1 MSHRRRLRGLFALA
15 RPGNAV
21 AAGLLAFVGAFVAG
35 SPTDPRA
42 AVAIGATAI
51 ATAGGTAV
59 NDYVDRD
66 IDRRNRPGRPI
77 PSGAVAP
84 RTALAAAAALFVV
97 AAGLALQLP
106 RPAVAIAVGNVALL
120 ATYTSVFKRLPGVG
134 NAVVAWLTGSAFL
147 FGAAAVGRPFAAGTL
162 AVLAGG
168 ATFAREVVK
177 DAEDVEGDRAE
188 GVRTLPTVVGR
199 RRAVALAAVVLAAA
213 VVASPLPYVDGTLGP
228 AYLVG
233 VVAADGVMLAAIATS
248 FDDPAAGQRRLKIG
262 MLLAAGAFVVG
273 RATV

>member
-51 ATAGGTAV
+51 ATAGGNAV

-147 FGAAAVGRPFAAGTL
+147 FGA
-162 AVLAGG
+162 
-168 ATFAREVVK
+168 
-177 DAEDVEGDRAE
+177 AEDVEGDRAE